1 MHPLPYYNSFICD
14 QIENLVLATSPQT
27 YDGKVDVLSSLVT
40 CDNWVLERKKQKKN
54 HDLMK
59 LKSRTYCLKLIMK
72 PKF

>member
-1 MHPLPYYNSFICD
+1 MHPLPYYNSFRCD

-54 HDLMK
+54 HVLIFNIFMVNNETK
-59 LKSRTYCLKLIMK
+59 ITYL
-72 PKF
+72 